1 MIGHTIRQR
10 LMLLTLIVLFLTLF
24 GGMFIAMKAF
34 SATLRENVRTQL
46 AKNAS
51 YLKILLN
58 KQQIPDSADLD
69 AYAQATSL
77 RITLVNQDGWVLYDS
92 DFDFSAMDNHY
103 WRTEIYEAMQK
114 GSAFSE
120 RKSATQSALVVYH
133 AIRIDG
139 HPDIAVLRV
148 SMPLSQLTGYQ
159 RIYEQLLFSGLAI
172 LVVLVVGI
180 TAISINMIT
189 KPLQK
194 IKETAK
200 RYADG
205 DLEARMSIQSPREL
219 ADLAATMSEMSIQ
232 LKNKIAEIESARLQA
247 ETILQSITEGI
258 LLVDRNLVVLSA
270 NQAAKKLLWNNR
282 NEEEFPIEGVRL
294 VQLISSASI
303 LEACQQTFEDGKVH
317 EVVTAH
323 YDHLFGETAELMGR
337 SLTKTL
343 RLITTPVLADSIASQ
358 VVITITDTTETK
370 RLEQIRK
377 DFVANVSHELKTP
390 ITAIAGSAHALIE
403 GAKDDPQE
411 NDRFLSIINRQ
422 AQHMQNIV
430 EDLLLLSSLEQQNTS
445 LTRLWVSPRQIID
458 ETMQMCRYRA
468 QEKGSIIETSLS
480 NLQDLPIFVNGMLI
494 VQALSNLIVNAIAYS
509 DAGSTIHLDAEVD
522 EEQVVFKVKDVGC
535 GIPKEAQQ
543 RIFERFYRVDAARS
557 RGQGG
562 TGLGLSIVKHIAQV
576 HQGTITVESEVGIG
590 STFTL
595 TIPRKG
601 SDLQS
606 MKKRSDSL
614 YETKGS

>member
-120 RKSATQSALVVYH
+120 RKSATQSAPVVYH

-358 VVITITDTTETK
+358 EIGTITDTT
-370 RLEQIRK
+370 
-377 DFVANVSHELKTP
+377 
-390 ITAIAGSAHALIE
+390 
-403 GAKDDPQE
+403 
-411 NDRFLSIINRQ
+411 
-422 AQHMQNIV
+422 
-430 EDLLLLSSLEQQNTS
+430 
-445 LTRLWVSPRQIID
+445 
-458 ETMQMCRYRA
+458 
-468 QEKGSIIETSLS
+468 
-480 NLQDLPIFVNGMLI
+480 
-494 VQALSNLIVNAIAYS
+494 
-509 DAGSTIHLDAEVD
+509 
-522 EEQVVFKVKDVGC
+522 
-535 GIPKEAQQ
+535 
-543 RIFERFYRVDAARS
+543 
-557 RGQGG
+557 
-562 TGLGLSIVKHIAQV
+562 
-576 HQGTITVESEVGIG
+576 
-590 STFTL
+590 
-595 TIPRKG
+595 
-601 SDLQS
+601 
-606 MKKRSDSL
+606 
-614 YETKGS
+614 